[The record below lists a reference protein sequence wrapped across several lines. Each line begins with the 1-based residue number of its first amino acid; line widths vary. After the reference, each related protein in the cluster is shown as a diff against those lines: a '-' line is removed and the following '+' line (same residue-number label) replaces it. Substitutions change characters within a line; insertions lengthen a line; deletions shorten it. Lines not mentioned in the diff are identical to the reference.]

1 MKFDHYSLGMSNGV
15 SALAGLTKQALVD
28 RSGSESIDQSSG
40 LVIDDDLRLPEI
52 HSEIRGPVPSITTFV
67 VSVDG
72 TVSSTG
78 DNVELNEAWMPAVV
92 AVTQRLQ
99 NWADTSRVELDGDA
113 YVTASVTG
121 AADVN
126 GDAHFDDDQFD
137 PPSGAGVVAIV
148 GDLAGPSVASE
159 PVPHG
164 GLRPHQALTLTDEAT
179 AAFAN
184 GGFGRVDYGPN
195 ELVVMAQFGQL
206 HSGPGPCG
214 GDGDVRHLI
223 VFRSAT
229 TPTVTGHQ

>member
-1 MKFDHYSLGMSNGV
+1 MSNGV

-72 TVSSTG
+72 TVSPTG

-126 GDAHFDDDQFD
+126 GEAHFTTTNSIQ
-137 PPSGAGVVAIV
+137 PPALVS
-148 GDLAGPSVASE
+148 
-159 PVPHG
+159 
-164 GLRPHQALTLTDEAT
+164 LRSLETW
-179 AAFAN
+179 
-184 GGFGRVDYGPN
+184 
-195 ELVVMAQFGQL
+195 
-206 HSGPGPCG
+206 PGP
-214 GDGDVRHLI
+214 VSPASL
-223 VFRSAT
+223 S
-229 TPTVTGHQ
+229 PTVDSGHTRR